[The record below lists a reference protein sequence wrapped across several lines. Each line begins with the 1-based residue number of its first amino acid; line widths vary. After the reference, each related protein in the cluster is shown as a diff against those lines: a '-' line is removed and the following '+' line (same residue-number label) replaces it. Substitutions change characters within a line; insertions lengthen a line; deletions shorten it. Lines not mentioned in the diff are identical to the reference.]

1 MRGAVSTPEVG
12 RERNALPAL
21 IVMVAVAGPDRT
33 WPLIM
38 LTILGAEA
46 AGRLFPTRL
55 RPAWL

>member
-1 MRGAVSTPEVG
+1 MLAVLT
-12 RERNALPAL
+12 L